1 MIRRTL
7 TQMRDF
13 LRDTRGNA
21 SIEIAIFGP
30 MLLFMLA
37 AAYVYFDAYRQKTV
51 NTNAAYTISDAFS
64 RQTDAI
70 DPLYMDGMHA
80 MLEFLTETDV
90 QTGLRV
96 TVARW
101 DETDLKYYTD
111 WSETRG
117 PLYPL
122 TNRDLNTTL
131 VNNLPTLLHNERVI
145 VVETSSAYKPPMNI
159 PGLTEQELYN
169 FAFTRPRFAP
179 QLVWSDGGSSGV

>member
-1 MIRRTL
+1 MIRKTL
-7 TQMRDF
+7 AHLRGF
-13 LRDTRGNA
+13 SRDTRGNA
-21 SIEIAIFGP
+21 AIEIAIFAP
-30 MLLFMLA
+30 LLIFMLA

-51 NTNAAYTISDAFS
+51 NTNAAYTISDALS
-64 RQTDAI
+64 RQTDAV

-80 MLEFLTETDV
+80 LLEFLTETDV

-101 DETDLKYYTD
+101 DENDAKYYTD
-111 WSETRG
+111 WSQTRG

-122 TNRDLNTTL
+122 TDRDLNTAL
-131 VNNLPTLLHNERVI
+131 VDNLPTLLHNERVI
-145 VVETSSAYKPPMNI
+145 VVETSSSYQPPMNI

-179 QLVWSDGGSSGV
+179 QLVWSEGGAGV